1 MVSLNLQI
9 QIMQQHQ
16 KFPFI
21 DINSIS
27 TTTGELLVGEA
38 FIGQTT
44 GAEAIIAEKLTSSQ
58 ISFIYKNDIQLLEG
72 ETVVFQE
79 SGLQAVVSTLNSDSF
94 DISANY
100 KFRTGQEETFY
111 DHGRLVRKAGASAP
125 SKKLKIYFMSASYDS
140 TDNGDI
146 TTVESYKNFDYGKEI
161 KSVNGFANSDII
173 DIRPRVSDYTPSE
186 GSRSPLEFFGRTF
199 DGSGNS
205 STNPLSSDE
214 AILTTYSYYQGRV
227 DRVFLD
233 KKGKFQVVYGTPA
246 DAPQSPNP
254 VDEALEI
261 AEITLPPYL
270 YDVKH
275 ASLRFLEHKRFKM
288 SDIKKLENRISSL
301 EYYTSLSNL
310 ESHHCKYVC
319 CRF

>member
-1 MVSLNLQI
+1 
-9 QIMQQHQ
+9 
-16 KFPFI
+16 
-21 DINSIS
+21 
-27 TTTGELLVGEA
+27 
-38 FIGQTT
+38 
-44 GAEAIIAEKLTSSQ
+44 
-58 ISFIYKNDIQLLEG
+58 
-72 ETVVFQE
+72 
-79 SGLQAVVSTLNSDSF
+79 
-94 DISANY
+94 
-100 KFRTGQEETFY
+100 
-111 DHGRLVRKAGASAP
+111 
-125 SKKLKIYFMSASYDS
+125 MSASYDS

-254 VDEALEI
+254 VDE
-261 AEITLPPYL
+261 
-270 YDVKH
+270 
-275 ASLRFLEHKRFKM
+275 SW
-288 SDIKKLENRISSL
+288 KLQKLLCHHICMM
-301 EYYTSLSNL
+301 LSTHL
-310 ESHHCKYVC
+310 LDS
-319 CRF
+319 

>member
-1 MVSLNLQI
+1 MEIMLLAQEFKDETISLNVPDVI
-9 QIMQQHQ
+9 EIHGVFESADTDNATAP
-16 KFPFI
+16 KVSFI

-38 FIGQTT
+38 FVGQTT

-161 KSVNGFANSDII
+161 KSVNGFA
-173 DIRPRVSDYTPSE
+173 
-186 GSRSPLEFFGRTF
+186 
-199 DGSGNS
+199 
-205 STNPLSSDE
+205 
-214 AILTTYSYYQGRV
+214 
-227 DRVFLD
+227 
-233 KKGKFQVVYGTPA
+233 
-246 DAPQSPNP
+246 
-254 VDEALEI
+254 
-261 AEITLPPYL
+261 
-270 YDVKH
+270 
-275 ASLRFLEHKRFKM
+275 
-288 SDIKKLENRISSL
+288 
-301 EYYTSLSNL
+301 
-310 ESHHCKYVC
+310 
-319 CRF
+319 